1 MLGFVAVCGG
11 AGRRPPFL
19 FMACFGGFNALC
31 CCSGGVVLGCGLF
44 VALNGVL
51 ACSRGGC
58 VVFVLLM
65 FDLLCF

>member
-1 MLGFVAVCGG
+1 MVSLLCVAGLGGGHRFCLWLVLGVLTRCVAV
-11 AGRRPPFL
+11 L
-19 FMACFGGFNALC
+19 VV
-31 CCSGGVVLGCGLF
+31 VVLGCGLF